1 MITSLD
7 SLATILLL
15 ILAIQHHF
23 QNYQIEVLITKDIKS
38 GDSEPYLDITLPSGE
53 VIKSKVLTG
62 KSLSNYSTLTF
73 NVSLS
78 ESPMSIVLSDKLG
91 NQEYGKATIDSRSQG
106 GNAVDNSGSDAGSV
120 SYTHLTL
127 PTTPYV

>member
-1 MITSLD
+1 MHNFTKLF
-7 SLATILLL
+7 T
-15 ILAIQHHF
+15 AIAFLFISVQQGQAQF
-23 QNYQIEVLITKDIKS
+23 AETQDYQIEVLITKDIKS

-106 GNAVDNSGSDAGSV
+106 GNAVDNSGSDAGWRVSV
-120 SYTHLTL
+120 TK
-127 PTTPYV
+127 